1 MARAA
6 RADLRAANVAVIQ
19 ACWHKDLVNRC
30 RDACLTALTAGG
42 VTDVAVIDVP
52 GSFEI
57 PLQAKRCADQGRYD
71 AIIAMGLVVDGGI
84 YAHEFVGQ
92 AVTDGLMRVQ
102 LASGIPVLSAVLTL
116 RTFHESDAHQTF
128 STRTWR
134 SRARKWRR
142 PACGYWASA
151 PPPRRFFRPGGLKS
165 RGRCQWR

>member
-1 MARAA
+1 MAKAV

-84 YAHEFVGQ
+84 DAHEFVGQ

-102 LASGIPVLSAVLTL
+102 LASGIPVLSAVLTP
-116 RTFHESDAHQTF
+116 RAFHESDAHQTF
-128 STRTWR
+128 FHAHLALKGQEVAAACLWVLGQ
-134 SRARKWRR
+134 RA
-142 PACGYWASA
+142 AA
-151 PPPRRFFRPGGLKS
+151 
-165 RGRCQWR
+165 